1 MNQLDFTGRHAIV
14 TGGAKGI
21 GYATAER
28 LLDSGAGVTLWD
40 IDEPRLAQAAET
52 LGAKFGAGDARAG
65 GARGAREV
73 HSITVDVSDA
83 VAVASALEATL
94 DTSPVIDIM
103 IANAGVSGIIKN
115 AWDYSLEE
123 WNHLIRQ
130 DLTSV
135 FLSCRA
141 VVPQMVARGYG
152 RIVVIASI
160 AGMEG
165 AQTNA
170 AYAAAKAGAIAYTK
184 ALGKELAKTGV
195 IANCVAPSAI
205 DTELL
210 GGVTQEYLDKVVL
223 SKMPIGRLGRPEEA
237 AALIAWLASED
248 CSFCAGAV
256 FDLSGGRAVY

>member
-1 MNQLDFTGRHAIV
+1 MNDLDFRGRSAIV

-28 LLDSGAGVTLWD
+28 LLDSGARLCLWD
-40 IDEPRLAQAAET
+40 IDEPRLSEAAAT
-52 LGAKFGAGDARAG
+52 LAAKG
-65 GARGAREV
+65 EV
-73 HSITVDVSDA
+73 HGIAVDVADA
-83 VAVASALEATL
+83 GAVASAMEATL
-94 DTSPVIDIM
+94 NVYPVIDVM
-103 IANAGVSGIIKN
+103 IANAGIAGIIKD

-123 WNHLIRQ
+123 WNRLLRA

-135 FLSCRA
+135 FLSCQA
-141 VVPQMVARGYG
+141 VVPHMIARGYG

-170 AYAAAKAGAIAYTK
+170 AYTAAKAGAIAYTK

-205 DTELL
+205 ATEML
-210 GGVTQEYLDKVVL
+210 GDVTREYLDQVVL
-223 SKMPIGRLGRPEEA
+223 ARMPIGRLGRPEEA